1 MPEVRTTLH
10 PHTTMTVT
18 DQEALD
24 LKRQGLIAPET
35 PPETPAETPEKI
47 PAKKD
52 VKP

>member
-1 MPEVRTTLH
+1 
-10 PHTTMTVT
+10 MTVT

-35 PPETPAETPEKI
+35 PAETPEKT